1 MAIPYEDL
9 PYAADAL
16 APHVSAETFSFHHG
30 KHYKTYVDKGNGLI
44 EGTDL
49 ADASLEDIVQAAFD
63 KKDTGL
69 FNNAAQAWNHAFFWK
84 SMAPNGGGDPTGAI
98 ADKINDAFGSADKF
112 REEFAA
118 AGAGQFGSGWVWL
131 VLNKAS
137 DKVEIAKTGNADTP
151 LTDPNL
157 TPLLTCD
164 VWEHAYYLDYQNARP
179 KFLESF
185 LANLINWDFANA
197 NLG

>member
-30 KHYKTYVDKGNGLI
+30 KHYKTYVDKGNGMI

-49 ADASLEDIVQAAFD
+49 ADASLEDIVKAA
-63 KKDTGL
+63 KEKGDTGL

-84 SMAPNGGGDPTGAI
+84 SMSPNGGGDPTGAI
-98 ADKINDAFGSADKF
+98 AEKITAAFGSFDKF

-131 VLNKAS
+131 VADAS
-137 DKVEIAKTGNADTP
+137 GAVSIVKTANADTP
-151 LTDPNL
+151 LTDGV
-157 TPLLTCD
+157 TPLITCD

-179 KFLESF
+179 KFLDAF

>member
-30 KHYKTYVDKGNGLI
+30 KHYKTYVDKGNGMI

-49 ADASLEDIVQAAFD
+49 ADAALEDIVKAA
-63 KKDTGL
+63 KEQGNTGL

-84 SMAPNGGGDPTGAI
+84 SMSPNGGGDPTGAI
-98 ADKINDAFGSADKF
+98 AEKITAAFGSFDKF

-131 VLNKAS
+131 VADAS
-137 DKVEIAKTGNADTP
+137 GAVSIVKTANADTP
-151 LTDPNL
+151 LTDGV
-157 TPLLTCD
+157 TPLITCD

-179 KFLESF
+179 KFLDAF

>member
-9 PYAADAL
+9 PYASDAL

-49 ADASLEDIVQAAFD
+49 ADASLEDIVLAAHQ

-84 SMAPNGGGDPTGAI
+84 SMSPNGGGDPTGAI
-98 ADKINDAFGSADKF
+98 ADKINEAFGSADKF

-131 VLNKAS
+131 VADKAS
-137 DKVEIAKTGNADTP
+137 GGLKIVKTGNADTP
-151 LTDPNL
+151 ITDPNL
-157 TPLLTCD
+157 TPLITCD

-179 KFLESF
+179 KFLDAF